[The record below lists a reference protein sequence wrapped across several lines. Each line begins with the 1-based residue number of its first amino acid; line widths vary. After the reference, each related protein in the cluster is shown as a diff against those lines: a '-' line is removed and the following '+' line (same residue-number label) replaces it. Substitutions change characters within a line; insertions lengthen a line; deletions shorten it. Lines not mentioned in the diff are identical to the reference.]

1 MVRKAIEDISYRGG
15 STLTSKAVELA
26 VQDLEKGRRDDALQV
41 PNLFKNLFN
50 WKFLEFFFEIS

>member
-50 WKFLEFFFEIS
+50 